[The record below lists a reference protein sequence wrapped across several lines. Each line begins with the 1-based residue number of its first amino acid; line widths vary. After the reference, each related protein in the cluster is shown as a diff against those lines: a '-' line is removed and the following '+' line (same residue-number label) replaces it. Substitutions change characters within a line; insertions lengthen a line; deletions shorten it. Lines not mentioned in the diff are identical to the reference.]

1 MKAQKHAMMLKMEF
15 GATNATVSQ
24 ASLAFV
30 VIQVSNCTFHFNYK
44 RVLIVLPL
52 LDMKYVTTVVI
63 KMLLMMMVMVM
74 MMI

>member
-1 MKAQKHAMMLKMEF
+1 MKAQRNVTMLKMEI
-15 GATNATVSQ
+15 GTTNASVSR
-24 ASLAFV
+24 ASVVFF